1 MIPPWKKVESRRP
14 QPVNSAPG
22 VTGPGIPLAMK
33 KILEE
38 TKEEIQEDAGTF
50 FAAEAAVNSLE
61 GRCKWIPEEA
71 SFQNKSCFDAVKFDK
86 KRRPFFAD
94 PSLIDIVTP
103 SIRNLDFLN
112 KWREFFQGFHIII
125 IQDGDPSVHLEIPT
139 WVDYELYNLNDIN
152 NALGGDE

>member
-1 MIPPWKKVESRRP
+1 MDSRGGIIPKQILLWRCQVWQESK
-14 QPVNSAPG
+14 A
-22 VTGPGIPLAMK
+22 
-33 KILEE
+33 
-38 TKEEIQEDAGTF
+38 
-50 FAAEAAVNSLE
+50 
-61 GRCKWIPEEA
+61 
-71 SFQNKSCFDAVKFDK
+71 
-86 KRRPFFAD
+86 FFAD

-152 NALGGDE
+152 NALGGDEWIISSKGEFNAFLVVFGCSGFVPKNDIYHCPRCVHPQFRVPCVQETLYLYNWRQLSASER